1 MSGNTVPIE
10 LEFDL
15 LTPVSPRETD
25 ELAHGPSRRHLRP
38 AETPVTSSRPRHLS
52 PLWGALLSVGIV
64 LGIFATQLGLS
75 IAVSQGA
82 YEARALELEQRDLQ
96 RVERV
101 LSQNVDKLA
110 SPQNLADNAAAL
122 GMVQNSNPATIR
134 LSDNVVLGDLAQRTS
149 EVQANLVPNAT
160 LENLP
165 VVDAD
170 GLLVS
175 RDFGQAAAAVEAVS
189 AAPVVWEGNLPSPDT
204 R

>member
-15 LTPVSPRETD
+15 LRPVETHEGTD
-25 ELAHGPSRRHLRP
+25 HTLEPTRKHLRP
-38 AETPVTSSRPRHLS
+38 AETLVPRARKRHLS
-52 PLWGALLSVGIV
+52 PLGGALLAVGIV
-64 LGIFATQLGLS
+64 IGIFATQLGLS

-149 EVQANLVPNAT
+149 QVQANLVPNAT

-175 RDFGQAAAAVEAVS
+175 RDLGQAAAAVEAVS
-189 AAPVVWEGNLPSPDT
+189 GTPVVWEGNLPSPDT

>member
-10 LEFDL
+10 LDLDL
-15 LTPVSPRETD
+15 LRSATPDVSSDPQLE
-25 ELAHGPSRRHLRP
+25 PSRRHLRP
-38 AETPVTSSRPRHLS
+38 AETLAPRARLYRLS
-52 PLWGALLSVGIV
+52 PLWGALTAVGIV

-101 LSQNVDKLA
+101 LSQNVNKLA

-134 LSDNVVLGDLAQRTS
+134 LSDNVVLGDLTQRTTQ
-149 EVQANLVPNAT
+149 VQANVVPNAT

-175 RDFGQAAAAVEAVS
+175 RNFGQAAAAVEALS
-189 AAPVVWEGNLPSPDT
+189 GAPVVWEGNLPSPDT